1 MTIHDILKNYW
12 NYDQFRP
19 LQEDIIRSVLDG
31 RDTLAL
37 LPTGGGKSICFQVPA
52 LYRVGMCLVISP
64 LIALMKDQ
72 VYNLKKRNIPAE
84 AIYTG
89 MTNLETDRILNN
101 AVKGKLKFLYVSPE
115 RLKTQTFR
123 DQLQRMHICLLAID
137 EAHCISQWGY
147 DFRPPYLD
155 IAEIRPQLQ
164 GVSILA
170 LTATATERVKA
181 DIVQRL
187 QFSKN
192 HQVFQKSFTR
202 ANLSYSVFEE
212 TNKEQRIATI
222 LQRVDGTAIVYAR
235 NRLLTVELATYLKQQ
250 KINADFYHAGLDTK
264 TRSRKQEEWIN
275 NQTRVMVCTN
285 AFGMGID
292 KPDVRLVI
300 HYAPSESLEAYYQ
313 EAGRAGRDEKKAYA
327 VLLTQ
332 EGDLQSMYQQL
343 ERRFPPL
350 DKVRNVYHALGNY
363 FRIATGA
370 GEGQTFSFDLGD
382 FCKQY
387 QLNAVDTQYS
397 LQILEENSYIQLCEA
412 FNEQSRVW
420 LRADRETIYRLEVAH
435 RRLEPYIKTLL
446 RNYEGIFEDHIP
458 ISEANIARSLH
469 TTAEEVRNALSYLQK
484 MDALSYLPAINE
496 PSLTFIQARQAA
508 ETLWIDHERLQ
519 FRKNVQQNN
528 LHAVEDYIT
537 NQQTCRS
544 VALVRYFNEN
554 DAPNCGI
561 CDYCLTQ
568 KKQQLQKQSYNTQLR
583 QHILAIVAQQ
593 PCTAD
598 EIVAKIKH
606 YSAESLIQMIREL
619 TNESIL
625 HQNQAG
631 QIAMAT

>member
-12 NYDQFRP
+12 NYDQFRS

-52 LYRVGMCLVISP
+52 LYHVGMCLVISP

-164 GVSILA
+164 GIPILA

-212 TNKEQRIATI
+212 SNKEQRIATI

-264 TRSRKQEEWIN
+264 TRTRKQEEWIN

-300 HYAPSESLEAYYQ
+300 HYAPAESLEAYYQ

-332 EGDLQSMYQQL
+332 AGDLESMYQQL

-363 FRIATGA
+363 FRMAIGA

-387 QLNAVDTQYS
+387 QLNALETQYS
-397 LQILEENSYIQLCEA
+397 LQILEENGFGCRERSGGDLNLGSGTAGDAASGRSDQTSAQRLDGPHRDI
-412 FNEQSRVW
+412 
-420 LRADRETIYRLEVAH
+420 DR
-435 RRLEPYIKTLL
+435 
-446 RNYEGIFEDHIP
+446 
-458 ISEANIARSLH
+458 
-469 TTAEEVRNALSYLQK
+469 
-484 MDALSYLPAINE
+484 
-496 PSLTFIQARQAA
+496 
-508 ETLWIDHERLQ
+508 
-519 FRKNVQQNN
+519 
-528 LHAVEDYIT
+528 
-537 NQQTCRS
+537 
-544 VALVRYFNEN
+544 
-554 DAPNCGI
+554 
-561 CDYCLTQ
+561 
-568 KKQQLQKQSYNTQLR
+568 
-583 QHILAIVAQQ
+583 
-593 PCTAD
+593 
-598 EIVAKIKH
+598 
-606 YSAESLIQMIREL
+606 
-619 TNESIL
+619 
-625 HQNQAG
+625 
-631 QIAMAT
+631 